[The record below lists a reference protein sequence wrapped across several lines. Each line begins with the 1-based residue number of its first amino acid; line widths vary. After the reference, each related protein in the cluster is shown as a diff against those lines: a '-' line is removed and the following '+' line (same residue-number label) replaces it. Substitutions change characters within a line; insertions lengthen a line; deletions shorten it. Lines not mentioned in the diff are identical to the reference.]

1 MDLEKI
7 FKSYVECYQSLKSE
21 EEKLSDLFI
30 HYDDF
35 ECGSN
40 EEFDSLR
47 DSLNQVREDLHTASR
62 RLSCFVLD
70 YFDRIKFE

>member
-1 MDLEKI
+1 MGLEKI

-30 HYDDF
+30 HYDF
-35 ECGSN
+35 ESGSM

-47 DSLNQVREDLHTASR
+47 QSLNQVREDMHTVSR
-62 RLSCFVLD
+62 CLSAFVLD